1 MLNGISDSIKRKNAE
16 FIRDVEYIKEMAYE
30 DALDDRL
37 NCCTDDTPNLSMSS
51 ISNDVRFI
59 DNLEETPEE
68 SEAEVQRIMN
78 SDRNLTFNDMIGLTK
93 PTDVEEDGMEGDMF
107 F

>member
-30 DALDDRL
+30 DTLDDRL

>member
-78 SDRNLTFNDMIGLTK
+78 TDRNLTFNDVIGLTK